1 MGAAVRGV
9 EGAGGAGGEM
19 SLRGTAFW
27 WAVPLF
33 FTNLETTI
41 RIPLLFL

>member
-19 SLRGTAFW
+19 SLRGQPFW
-27 WAVPLF
+27 QVAPSCFVLDIAQYAKIIWH
-33 FTNLETTI
+33 
-41 RIPLLFL
+41 